1 MEKRFNLKIS
11 YVLLKDDKVAYVHH
25 DLVADRDEP
34 GSFIDA
40 LETQGYNIQVREEI
54 MVLSEFSLLRVD
66 SLIRKGDE
74 LYQDRVCT
82 NGQVSFYYFIEEAH

>member
-1 MEKRFNLKIS
+1 MKIS
-11 YVLLKDDKVAYVHH
+11 HVLFKDDKVAYVHH
-25 DLVADRDEP
+25 DLVADRNEP
-34 GSFIDA
+34 GSFIDT
-40 LETQGYNIQVREEI
+40 LETQGYHIQVREEI

-66 SLIRKGDE
+66 SLIQEGEK